1 MPEPANILVVD
12 DESELV
18 WIIEHSLSR
27 AGFQVVT
34 ALTGADALQKMRQQ
48 RPDLVILDVMLPDI
62 DGLEVCQWMRAD
74 ASLRTVPVLFLTV
87 LRELEDEIQALDIGG
102 DDFLSKP
109 FDLRELQARVEALLA
124 Q

>member
-62 DGLEVCQWMRAD
+62 DGFEVCQWIRANG
-74 ASLRTVPVLFLTV
+74 SLRMVPVLFLTV
-87 LRELEDEIQALDIGG
+87 LQEVHHEIRALGIGG